1 MIQIQILPREI
12 PFFFPSIIPASP
24 SSPAS
29 KSSFS
34 ISLPPLFIYAAMVD
48 ISDKTA
54 RTATVFNSHGRERAR
69 EQERKWE
76 RERERERKRA
86 IVYFFGLRGVA
97 SIFRWRRA
105 KTSGTDKRGLQ
116 IVPLL
121 PKMETPLNILCRR
134 WRDIDW
140 FFAPFPRSFN

>member
-29 KSSFS
+29 KSLFS

-69 EQERKWE
+69 EQERK
-76 RERERERKRA
+76 
-86 IVYFFGLRGVA
+86 
-97 SIFRWRRA
+97 
-105 KTSGTDKRGLQ
+105 
-116 IVPLL
+116 
-121 PKMETPLNILCRR
+121 
-134 WRDIDW
+134 
-140 FFAPFPRSFN
+140 

>member
-12 PFFFPSIIPASP
+12 PFFFPSIIPISP
-24 SSPAS
+24 SSPA

-69 EQERKWE
+69 EQERK
-76 RERERERKRA
+76 
-86 IVYFFGLRGVA
+86 
-97 SIFRWRRA
+97 
-105 KTSGTDKRGLQ
+105 
-116 IVPLL
+116 
-121 PKMETPLNILCRR
+121 
-134 WRDIDW
+134 
-140 FFAPFPRSFN
+140 

>member
-24 SSPAS
+24 SFPAS

-54 RTATVFNSHGRERAR
+54 RTATVFNSHGRESKR
-69 EQERKWE
+69 ESE
-76 RERERERKRA
+76 REREEVRDRIFLRASRCRIDLPMKTRENERN
-86 IVYFFGLRGVA
+86 G
-97 SIFRWRRA
+97 
-105 KTSGTDKRGLQ
+105 
-116 IVPLL
+116 
-121 PKMETPLNILCRR
+121 
-134 WRDIDW
+134 
-140 FFAPFPRSFN
+140 

>member
-54 RTATVFNSHGRERAR
+54 RTATVFNSHGRESKR
-69 EQERKWE
+69 ESESEK
-76 RERERERKRA
+76 ERKRA

-97 SIFRWRRA
+97 SIFR
-105 KTSGTDKRGLQ
+105 
-116 IVPLL
+116 
-121 PKMETPLNILCRR
+121 
-134 WRDIDW
+134 
-140 FFAPFPRSFN
+140 

>member
-54 RTATVFNSHGRERAR
+54 RTATVFNSHGRERKKAR
-69 EQERKWE
+69 ARARAKK
-76 RERERERKRA
+76 REREEARDRIFLRASRCRIDLPMKTRENERN
-86 IVYFFGLRGVA
+86 G
-97 SIFRWRRA
+97 
-105 KTSGTDKRGLQ
+105 
-116 IVPLL
+116 
-121 PKMETPLNILCRR
+121 
-134 WRDIDW
+134 
-140 FFAPFPRSFN
+140 